1 MKYIHC
7 TLHALIIIKS
17 TFEILKSFH
26 IKNKNDFEDW
36 RLTCKAGASRTLYGI
51 RDIFLTVFFE
61 PLLAILCD
69 VGEGPKEFL
78 LFPIGEPA
86 LPVLS
91 KEDLLALLLV
101 VLKRST
107 EDVFLVGEDIGLLEV
122 PVGGTDIDASFL
134 IDCKGSQRSSDR
146 IRLFI
151 MFWLLCMQFIV
162 PTFCHV
168 NAIRHI
174 KMITKGRIVVIAQ
187 IYVFSI
193 RFTKVL

>member
-1 MKYIHC
+1 MKCIHC
-7 TLHALIIIKS
+7 KLRALIIPQDHHFKNLSNKMKIK
-17 TFEILKSFH
+17 INLKT
-26 IKNKNDFEDW
+26 EDW
-36 RLTCKAGASRTLYGI
+36 WLTCKAGASRTLYGI

-78 LFPIGEPA
+78 LFPIPIGEPA

-101 VLKRST
+101 ELKRRT

-122 PVGGTDIDASFL
+122 PVVGTDIDASFL
-134 IDCKGSQRSSDR
+134 IDCNGSQRSSDR

-151 MFWLLCMQFIV
+151 MFWLLCIQFIV
-162 PTFCHV
+162 PTFCH
-168 NAIRHI
+168 
-174 KMITKGRIVVIAQ
+174 GRMQ
-187 IYVFSI
+187 LG
-193 RFTKVL
+193 R